1 MGDMTPIGPLDIGAS
16 EGGRRRYVLVLTYRF
31 RRQWNRLPPEAQVAV
46 GKVLTK
52 LRAGSCR
59 MKALTAYPG
68 LYEIRVSNTLRL
80 IVERPFSEAGT
91 IVRSV
96 GDHGPIL
103 RRP

>member
-1 MGDMTPIGPLDIGAS
+1 MQNPLESSDR
-16 EGGRRRYVLVLTYRF
+16 EQHPLVLSYRF
-31 RRQWNRLPPEAQVAV
+31 RRQWNRLAPDAQVAV

-52 LRAGSCR
+52 LRQGSCR
-59 MKALTAYPG
+59 MKALSAYPG
-68 LYEIRVSNTLRL
+68 LYEIRISNSLRL
-80 IVERPFSEAGT
+80 IVERPFSDEGT